1 MAIELDVPAI
11 AWEGIAFSFETPD
24 ELSDLMFEGFDPNLI
39 SIESIETHNDTEDG
53 SRGARFVAAVEDS
66 CFTIELFAFDP
77 DFFDILKI
85 IRVNVDDI
93 GEVDFEDG
101 ILTLKDNRIE
111 MS

>member
-1 MAIELDVPAI
+1 MTIELQVPAI
-11 AWEGIAFSFETPD
+11 AWEGISFSFETPD
-24 ELSDLMFEGFDPNLI
+24 ELSDLMFEGFVPEPI
-39 SIESIETHNDTEDG
+39 SIETHKDTEDG

-66 CFTIELFAFDP
+66 RFTIELFSFDP
-77 DFFDILKI
+77 DFFDLLKI

-111 MS
+111 MN

>member
-1 MAIELDVPAI
+1 MTIELQVPAI
-11 AWEGIAFSFETPD
+11 AWEGISFSFETPD
-24 ELSDLMFEGFDPNLI
+24 ELSDLMFDGFVPEPI
-39 SIESIETHNDTEDG
+39 SIEVHTDTEDG

-66 CFTIELFAFDP
+66 RFTIELFSFDP

-101 ILTLKDNRIE
+101 ILALKDNRIE
-111 MS
+111 MN

>member
-1 MAIELDVPAI
+1 MFDGFVP
-11 AWEGIAFSFETPD
+11 EP
-24 ELSDLMFEGFDPNLI
+24 I
-39 SIESIETHNDTEDG
+39 SIEVHNDTEDG

-66 CFTIELFAFDP
+66 RFTIELFAFDP

-101 ILTLKDNRIE
+101 ILTPKDNRIE
-111 MS
+111 MN